1 MSNKMLA
8 GEWPEC
14 ETPEAARRSR
24 RRLLIAEIATGL
36 VVVSAVVGIVP
47 AIRVIATVAGLA

>member
-1 MSNKMLA
+1 MLA

-24 RRLLIAEIATGL
+24 RRLLITEIATGL
-36 VVVSAVVGIVP
+36 FVVSAVVGIVP
-47 AIRVIATVAGLA
+47 TIRLVATVAGLA